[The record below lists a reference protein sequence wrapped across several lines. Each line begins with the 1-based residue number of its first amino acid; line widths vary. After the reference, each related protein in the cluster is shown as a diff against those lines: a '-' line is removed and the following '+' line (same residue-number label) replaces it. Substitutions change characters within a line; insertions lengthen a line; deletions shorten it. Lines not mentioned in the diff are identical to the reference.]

1 MNDMFE
7 HRSASPML
15 IGKEG
20 PPIDSKEYIH
30 ELKLD
35 GIRCLAYL
43 DKDSTSLYNKRNIHV
58 SGIYPELAS
67 IHRQVKKRCILD
79 GELLVMKDGRPA
91 FAEIQRRSLMSNPF
105 RIQLT
110 AEQLPV
116 SFTAFDI
123 LYLDGRQVAELPLME
138 RKALLFDVVK
148 EESERLSVSRFVE
161 EHGSALYA
169 LAEQNHLEGI
179 VCKRKDSRYY
189 FGKRTR
195 NWVKAK
201 NMQDDD
207 FLICGYI
214 PKSDG
219 VASLVLGQY
228 GSGGQLLYKGHV
240 TLGVSKDDLQKLFSS
255 PRAIQP
261 LFQTIPSG
269 NERAVWIKPLVGT
282 VRYMEKTASGSLRQP
297 IFKGLRTDKT
307 AEECQNDKHPHAQ
320 D

>member
-1 MNDMFE
+1 MSDIFHDRN
-7 HRSASPML
+7 ASPML

-20 PPIDSKEYIH
+20 PPIDSRDYIH

-35 GIRCLAYL
+35 GVRCLAYL
-43 DKDSTSLYNKRNIHV
+43 DGNSTSLHNKRNVNV
-58 SGIYPELAS
+58 SAIYPELS
-67 IHRQVKKRCILD
+67 QIHRQVKKRCILD

-105 RIQLT
+105 RIRLA

-123 LYLDGRQVAELPLME
+123 LYLDDRQVTELPLME
-138 RKALLFDVVK
+138 RKGLLADVIK
-148 EESERLSVSRFVE
+148 EENERLSISRFVE
-161 EHGSALYA
+161 EQGSALYA
-169 LAEQNHLEGI
+169 LAEQNNLEGI

-195 NWVKAK
+195 DWVKAK

-207 FLICGYI
+207 FLVCGYI

-219 VASLVLGQY
+219 VVCLVLGQY
-228 GSGGQLLYKGHV
+228 GGDGRLLYKGHV
-240 TLGVSKDDLQKLFSS
+240 TLGVSKDDLQRLFSA
-255 PRAIQP
+255 PRMGRP
-261 LFQTIPSG
+261 GFQRLPAG
-269 NERAVWIKPLVGT
+269 NERAVWIEPLVGT

-297 IFKGLRTDKT
+297 VFKGLRTDKA
-307 AEECQNDKHPHAQ
+307 AEECLE
-320 D
+320 